1 MADEQK
7 QIIRRAPAVPKKIS
21 DLKPE
26 MGRVCLAGTI
36 ISKNK
41 DIGSFILDDGENKIL
56 ILTNDPKE
64 FEQLREGTFIRV
76 MGKVWGQEGEL
87 EIQADI
93 IQDFSKIDKE
103 LYKKVV
109 YTKF

>member
-1 MADEQK
+1 MAEEQK
-7 QIIRRAPAVPKKIS
+7 QIIRRAPAIPKRIS

-41 DIGSFILDDGENKIL
+41 DIGSFILDDGANKIL

-64 FEQLREGTFIRV
+64 FEQLQEGK

-87 EIQADI
+87 EIQAEI
-93 IQDFSKIDKE
+93 IQDFNKIDRD
-103 LYKKVV
+103 LYNKIF
-109 YTKF
+109 Y

>member
-1 MADEQK
+1 MAEEQK
-7 QIIRRAPAVPKKIS
+7 QIIRRAPAIPKRIS

-26 MGRVCLAGTI
+26 IGRVCLAGTI

-41 DIGSFILDDGENKIL
+41 DIGSFILDDGANKIL

-64 FEQLREGTFIRV
+64 FEQLQEGKFVRV

-87 EIQADI
+87 EIQAEI
-93 IQDFSKIDKE
+93 IQDFNKIDRD
-103 LYKKVV
+103 LYNKIV
-109 YTKF
+109 Y